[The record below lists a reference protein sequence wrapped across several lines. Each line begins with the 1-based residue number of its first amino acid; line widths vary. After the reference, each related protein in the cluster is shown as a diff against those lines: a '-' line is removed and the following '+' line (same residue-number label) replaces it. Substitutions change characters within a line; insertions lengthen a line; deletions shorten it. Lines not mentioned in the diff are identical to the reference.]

1 MEDII
6 LNNESLFNLL
16 ITFIFMALLAFIFY
30 RIAKKS
36 GVGRDIVKDTY
47 LLTSTIKGNIKELE
61 TDVSKKAER
70 EIIRRDL
77 WKLERNSKKAK
88 AVLEVHLMNI
98 GQSRD
103 ITSAINLLNS
113 ISSSCDKFAEAYNKE
128 DEGKRDSAIAEMGKI
143 IDRVAVILSTILD
156 DRKEKKLREI

>member
-113 ISSSCDKFAEAYNKE
+113 ISSCCDKFAEAYNKE
-128 DEGKRDSAIAEMGKI
+128 DENKRDSSIAEMGKI

>member
-61 TDVSKKAER
+61 TDVLKKAER

-113 ISSSCDKFAEAYNKE
+113 ISFSCDKFAEAYNKE

-156 DRKEKKLREI
+156 GRKEKKLREI

>member
-61 TDVSKKAER
+61 TDVLKKAER